1 MLFPI
6 EQGPTHLCVL
16 LSGWREVRPF
26 AISRAFLA
34 RLGRQKMTRKVQ
46 LGLVVL
52 IVIAAHGP
60 AGCGPEPSV
69 PSSPSPLAS
78 SQTPPTPPAVPQPL
92 PTVHAW
98 LPGLVFDS
106 NVSLSGFV
114 FETAQGVKVPIE
126 RAWVYCE
133 QCGEE
138 THAGMYTDKQGF
150 FSFKGAWGTAF
161 PISVRHDDYQD
172 RGWRNVTLNN
182 GNTRF
187 DVELERK

>member
-1 MLFPI
+1 
-6 EQGPTHLCVL
+6 
-16 LSGWREVRPF
+16 
-26 AISRAFLA
+26 
-34 RLGRQKMTRKVQ
+34 MTRRVR

-60 AGCGPEPSV
+60 AGCGPEASV

-78 SQTPPTPPAVPQPL
+78 SQTPPAVPQPL

-98 LPGLVFDS
+98 LPGVVFDS
-106 NVSLSGFV
+106 NITLSGFV
-114 FETAQGVKVPIE
+114 FELAQGVKVPIE

-133 QCGEE
+133 RCSEE

-150 FSFKGAWGTAF
+150 YSFKGVWGYAF
-161 PISVRHDDYQD
+161 PISVRKDDYQD
-172 RGWRNVTLNN
+172 RGWRDVVLN

-187 DVELERK
+187 DVELERE